1 MSRIR
6 TAMPIFAFTRHAQTQ
21 RRVTA
26 YRGVHTVPFD
36 TSEMPSEVVNRKA
49 IEVLVEGGYVEKGD
63 LVIMTK
69 GDFMNAQGGTNAL
82 KIVRIGDEIP

>member
-1 MSRIR
+1 
-6 TAMPIFAFTRHAQTQ
+6 
-21 RRVTA
+21 VTV

-36 TSEMPSEVVNRKA
+36 TSSIPGEEVNRRA
-49 IEVLVEGGYVEKGD
+49 IEILIEEGHVEKGD

-82 KIVRIGDEIP
+82 KIIRIGDEIR